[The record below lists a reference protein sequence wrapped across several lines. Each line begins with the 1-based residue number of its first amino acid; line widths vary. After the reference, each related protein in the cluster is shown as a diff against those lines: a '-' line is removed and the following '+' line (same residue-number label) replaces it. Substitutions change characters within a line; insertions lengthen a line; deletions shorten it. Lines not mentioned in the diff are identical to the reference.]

1 MPTFELLLSQLRAVA
16 EPSRLR
22 LLAILARGEFAVTE
36 LTTILGQSQPRVSRH
51 LKLLCDAQLLER
63 FREQHWIFY
72 RVPTEGAG
80 RAFVN
85 DVLTRLQ
92 PSDPTLLADTARVAV
107 VLEER
112 GRASAAPGGE
122 GPAGRAAGSRA
133 ELASVLAAEL
143 GDRGRGALFYYG
155 QSPTDVLGPI
165 ASRARRVVGMH
176 GSRLEVQR
184 ARAALHSRG
193 LSHCALQ
200 QGELKSLPH
209 VAGDFDTAILDR
221 ALATNSRPVEA
232 LREIARLLGSHGEL
246 LLVEDYDALAL
257 RAAVGNPLAAPREW
271 LAEAGLVCTRLRP
284 IDVDGQHL
292 VLAVAH
298 PEGTVS
304 AAA

>member
-1 MPTFELLLSQLRAVA
+1 MPSFDELLSRLRAVA

-22 LLAILARGEFAVTE
+22 LLFILARGEFAVTE
-36 LTTILGQSQPRVSRH
+36 LTSILGQSQPRVSRH
-51 LKLLCDAQLLER
+51 LKLLCDAHLLER
-63 FREQHWIFY
+63 YREQHWILY

-80 RAFVN
+80 REFVR
-85 DVLTRLQ
+85 DLLSRLQ
-92 PSDPTLLADTARVAV
+92 ASDPTLLADSARVAA

-112 GRASAAPGGE
+112 GRASAGE
-122 GPAGRAAGSRA
+122 GGRASASAGVAHA
-133 ELASVLAAEL
+133 ELATVLAAEL

-155 QSPTDVLGPI
+155 QSPTDVLGAI

-176 GSRLEVQR
+176 ASRLEVQR

-209 VAGDFDTAILDR
+209 AAEDFDTAILDR
-221 ALATNSRPVEA
+221 ALVTQERPVEA
-232 LREIARLLGSHGEL
+232 LREVARLLDSRGEL

-257 RAAVGNPLAAPREW
+257 RTTADNPLAALREW

-284 IDVDGQHL
+284 LDLDGQHL

-298 PEGTVS
+298 AQNAVT

>member
-51 LKLLCDAQLLER
+51 LKLLCDAHLLER

-85 DVLTRLQ
+85 DVLSRLQ
-92 PSDPTLLADTARVAV
+92 PSDSTLLADSARVAT

-112 GRASAAPGGE
+112 GRASAADGARPS
-122 GPAGRAAGSRA
+122 GRAGEAHA

-155 QSPTDVLGPI
+155 ESPTDVLGSI
-165 ASRARRVVGMH
+165 ASRARSIVGMH
-176 GSRLEVQR
+176 ASRLEVQR

-200 QGELKSLPH
+200 QGDLRSLPH
-209 VAGDFDTAILDR
+209 VAGDFDTVILDR
-221 ALATNSRPVEA
+221 ALAANGRPVDA
-232 LREIARLLGSHGEL
+232 LREIARLLGSRGEL

-257 RAAVGNPLAAPREW
+257 RTAVDNPLAALREW

-292 VLAVAH
+292 VLAVAR
-298 PEGTVS
+298 PAATVS

>member
-1 MPTFELLLSQLRAVA
+1 MHTFDLLLSQLRAVA

-72 RVPTEGAG
+72 RVPTDGAG

-85 DVLTRLQ
+85 DVLSRLQ
-92 PSDPTLLADTARVAV
+92 PSDPTLQADSARVAV
-107 VLEER
+107 VLDER
-112 GRASAAPGGE
+112 GRASAAGAERTPGKPGE
-122 GPAGRAAGSRA
+122 STA

-209 VAGDFDTAILDR
+209 VTGEFDTAILDR
-221 ALATNSRPVEA
+221 ALAANVRPVDA
-232 LREIARLLGSHGEL
+232 LREIARLLGSRGEL

-257 RAAVGNPLAAPREW
+257 RAAVDNPLAALREW
-271 LAEAGLVCTRLRP
+271 LAEAGLVCTRLHP

-298 PEGTVS
+298 PAGTVS